1 LVRAIGFTILATIS
15 GQALNFF
22 TDILIA
28 NYFGT
33 TWMADSYLIALLLPM
48 IIYDLF
54 INGIGATFVPL
65 YANRRKHGDE
75 KIFFSAVFNSV
86 GLLTILISAILFVIA
101 PYLVKLIAGGF
112 SAEARDLTIALTR
125 LLLFLVV
132 SMPLSAVLSN
142 LLNANN
148 MFAIP
153 ALGKAVNFACII
165 LTTAFLVKALGI
177 YSLVLGYFI
186 GGFVFFAIQIYLV
199 SGTGIKYVPS
209 VRLDHPALK
218 EMGVLFLPLL
228 LASLVNYVNIF
239 VERSVAASF
248 AEGSIAALNYAFKT
262 VNIPVNMFVLAA
274 MTVVLPTFSRQ
285 ATEGDISSLREL
297 TLRGLRFISFLIF
310 PIILCLIIFRMPL
323 IRLLFERGK
332 FTAGSTAVTASA
344 LLFYVFGTFGLSVV
358 TLLTRV
364 FYALKDIKTL
374 SRINI
379 FIIIINIVLILLLS
393 KTVGFTGIPLTF
405 SITSSVQMLIMIVF
419 LGKKHGFLIAKPFLK
434 SCIKHAIASV
444 IMAAA
449 CVPLVIY
456 KDWPLFSSL
465 FGRLAYMAL
474 VFVAATIFYTAAS
487 MVTRVAEVDF
497 IFEKVKGFKKNFR
510 K

>member
-1 LVRAIGFTILATIS
+1 MVRAISFTILATIS

-33 TWMADSYLIALLLPM
+33 SWRADAYLIALLLPM
-48 IIYDLF
+48 IVYDMF
-54 INGIGATFVPL
+54 INGIGATFVPI

-75 KIFFSAVFNSV
+75 NIFFSAVFNSV
-86 GLLTILISAILFVIA
+86 GLLSILIGVILFVIA
-101 PYLVKLIAGGF
+101 PYLINLIAGGF
-112 SAEARDLTIALTR
+112 SAEARDLTIVLTR
-125 LLLFLVV
+125 MLLFLVV
-132 SMPLSAVLSN
+132 TMPLSSVLSN

-148 MFAIP
+148 MFVIP

-165 LTTAFLVKALGI
+165 LTTIFIVKAMGI

-186 GGFVFFAIQIYLV
+186 GGLVFFAIQIYLV
-199 SGTGIKYVPS
+199 RRTGIKYVPS
-209 VRLDHPALK
+209 SVGLGHPALK
-218 EMGVLFLPLL
+218 EMGLLLLPLL

-248 AEGSIAALNYAFKT
+248 AEGSIASLNYAFKT

-297 TLRGLRFISFLIF
+297 TLRGLKFISFIML
-310 PIILCLIIFRMPL
+310 PVILGMIIFRVPL

-344 LLFYVFGTFGLSVV
+344 LLFYVSGTFGLSVV

-364 FYALKDIKTL
+364 FYAIKDIKAL

-379 FIIIINIVLILLLS
+379 FIIIINIVLILSLS
-393 KTVGFTGIPLTF
+393 KTFGFTGIPLTF
-405 SITSSVQMLIMIVF
+405 SITSSVQMLIMMAF
-419 LGKKHGFLIAKPFLK
+419 LAKKHGLLIAKPFFK

-444 IMAAA
+444 IMAAGF
-449 CVPLVIY
+449 VPLLIY
-456 KDWPLFSSL
+456 KDHLVFSSL
-465 FGRLAYMAL
+465 SGRLIYMVL
-474 VFVAATIFYTAAS
+474 VFVIGTIFYTAVSFLTKVEEAKF
-487 MVTRVAEVDF
+487 VY
-497 IFEKVKGFKKNFR
+497 EKVKMILDVS
-510 K
+510 